1 MDRQVSQVESP
12 NPLGRSRENL
22 RHTSLGLS
30 SDEAH
35 TRFKAA
41 GPNALPA
48 PASHP
53 LFLLLSKFW
62 APVPWMLEA
71 TVALELILGKQA
83 EAVVIGALLLFN
95 GLLSLLQERK
105 AANAVALL
113 RKSLPVRA
121 RVMRDGEWQVIDSQE
136 IVVGDAIYLR
146 MGDIVPADARIAD
159 GQISVDQSAL
169 TGESQ
174 PVELPGGRTAHAGAT
189 VVRGEASAEII
200 ATGKNTS
207 FGKTAELVSTAKAVS
222 HLEAIIFRIVKY
234 LVILDLALVAVLVA
248 FAWGTGLALREMIP
262 FGLILLIASVP
273 AALPATFTLATALG
287 SMELT
292 RVGVLVTRLSAIE
305 EAAAMDILLSDK
317 TGTLTEN
324 RLSVKETV
332 AYAPASAAEM
342 MRFAAY
348 ASDAGNQDPIDLA
361 ILRSCG
367 ESGIHVSAKCRTQ
380 FLPFDPATK
389 VSEAVVSENGG
400 AFHAVKGYPTS
411 VVAKAT
417 VNSAWE
423 TDFQRLAGKGYRVIA
438 VASGTEGQ
446 SLSLTGLIA
455 FEDPP
460 RADSKEL
467 VDRLQ
472 NLGVRLVMI
481 TGDSSAT
488 AVSVAEAVGIGTRVC
503 QSMSTP
509 PLNPSQLSECDIFAG
524 VYPEEKVALVRAA
537 QSQGH
542 VCGMTG
548 DGVNDAPALKQAET
562 GIAVANATD
571 VAKAAASLVLTTPG
585 LGNIVAAIEVSRRIY
600 QRMLTYTLN
609 KIIKTVEIGVFLTL
623 GVMLTRSFVITPLLI
638 VLLLFTNDFVTM
650 SIATDNVSASPRPDR
665 WDIRALMLTAS
676 SLASLLLLFSLT
688 TFFMARNVLHFQLAQ
703 LQTLVFVML
712 VFSGQGVV
720 YLVRERRHF
729 WHSRPSRML
738 LLSTGV
744 DIAIVSTM
752 AIRGVLM
759 SPLPWWS
766 LPALLAILA
775 AFLLLLDN
783 VKVQVFQKCH
793 MLER

>member
-1 MDRQVSQVESP
+1 
-12 NPLGRSRENL
+12 
-22 RHTSLGLS
+22 
-30 SDEAH
+30 
-35 TRFKAA
+35 
-41 GPNALPA
+41 
-48 PASHP
+48 
-53 LFLLLSKFW
+53 
-62 APVPWMLEA
+62 MLEA
-71 TVALELILGKQA
+71 TIALELVLGKRA
-83 EAVVIGALLLFN
+83 EAGIIGALLLFN
-95 GLLSLLQERK
+95 GSLSVLQERK
-105 AANAVALL
+105 ATSALALL

-121 RVMRDGEWQVIDSQE
+121 RVMRDGEWQVIDSQK

-146 MGDIVPADARIAD
+146 IGDIVPADARIAD
-159 GQISVDQSAL
+159 GQISVDQSTL

-174 PVELPGGRTAHAGAT
+174 PVDLTGGQTAHAGAT
-189 VVRGEASAEII
+189 VVRGEASAEVI
-200 ATGKNTS
+200 ATGGNTS
-207 FGKTAELVSTAKAVS
+207 FGKTAELVSTTRTVS

-234 LVILDLALVAVLVA
+234 LVALDLALVAALVV
-248 FAWGTGLALREMIP
+248 FACVTGLPLRETMP

-292 RVGVLVTRLSAIE
+292 RAGVRVTRLSAIE

-324 RLSVKETV
+324 RLLVKETV
-332 AYAPASAAEM
+332 AYAPSSAEDL
-342 MRFAAY
+342 MRLAAY
-348 ASDAGNQDPIDLA
+348 ASDAGNQDPIDLE
-361 ILRSCG
+361 ILRSCS
-367 ESGIHVSAKCRTQ
+367 ERGINISAANRTQ

-389 VSEAVVSENGG
+389 VSEAFVSDNGR
-400 AFHAVKGYPTS
+400 AFHAVKGYPAS
-411 VVAKAT
+411 VIAKAIP
-417 VNSAWE
+417 NSAWQA
-423 TDFQRLAGKGYRVIA
+423 DLQRLADKGYRVIA
-438 VASGTEGQ
+438 VASGPDGQ
-446 SLSLTGLIA
+446 ALSLTGLIA

-460 RADSKEL
+460 RPDSKEL
-467 VDRLQ
+467 VGRLH
-472 NLGVRLVMI
+472 NLGVRVVMI

-488 AVSVAEAVGIGTRVC
+488 AVSVAETVGIGHRLCHTGNSRLTD
-503 QSMSTP
+503 SIR
-509 PLNPSQLSECDIFAG
+509 LGDCDIFAG
-524 VYPEEKVALVRAA
+524 VYPEDKVALVRSA

-585 LGNIVAAIEVSRRIY
+585 LGDIVAAIEVSRRIY

-609 KIIKTVEIGVFLTL
+609 KIIKTIEIGVFLTL
-623 GVMLTRSFVITPLLI
+623 GVMLTRSFVITPFLI

-650 SIATDNVSASPRPDR
+650 SIATDNVSASPHPDR
-665 WDIRALMLTAS
+665 WDIQTLMLTAS

-688 TFFMARNVLHFQLAQ
+688 MFFLARNVLHFQLAQ

-729 WHSRPSRML
+729 WNSRPSQPL

-752 AIRGVLM
+752 AVRGVWM
-759 SPLPWWS
+759 AALPWWS
-766 LPALLAILA
+766 LAGFLTLLAV
-775 AFLLLLDN
+775 FLVLLDS
-783 VKVQVFQKCH
+783 VKVRIFRRFR
-793 MLER
+793 M

>member
-1 MDRQVSQVESP
+1 
-12 NPLGRSRENL
+12 
-22 RHTSLGLS
+22 
-30 SDEAH
+30 
-35 TRFKAA
+35 
-41 GPNALPA
+41 
-48 PASHP
+48 
-53 LFLLLSKFW
+53 
-62 APVPWMLEA
+62 MLEA
-71 TVALELILGKQA
+71 TVALELILGKRA
-83 EAVVIGALLLFN
+83 EAVILGALLIFN
-95 GLLSLLQERK
+95 GFLSLLQERK
-105 AANAVALL
+105 AANALALL
-113 RKSLPVRA
+113 RKSLPVRT
-121 RVMRDGEWQVIDSQE
+121 RVKRDGEWQVIDSHE

-146 MGDIVPADARIAD
+146 MGDIVPADARITE
-159 GQISVDQSAL
+159 GQISVDQSTL

-174 PVELPGGRTAHAGAT
+174 PVDLAGGQTAHAGAT
-189 VVRGEASAEII
+189 VVRGEASAEVI
-200 ATGKNTS
+200 ATGENTS
-207 FGKTAELVSTAKAVS
+207 FGKTAELVSTAKTVS

-234 LVILDLALVAVLVA
+234 LVILDLALVAALVV
-248 FAWGTGLALREMIP
+248 FAWVTGLPLREMIP

-287 SMELT
+287 SMELS
-292 RVGVLVTRLSAIE
+292 RAGALVTRLSAIE

-332 AYAPASAAEM
+332 AYAPSSAAELI
-342 MRFAAY
+342 RVAAY

-361 ILRSCG
+361 ILRSCS
-367 ESGIHVSAKCRTQ
+367 ERGINVSAEHRTQ

-389 VSEAVVSENGG
+389 VSEGFVSDHGE
-400 AFHAVKGYPTS
+400 AFHAVKGFPAS
-411 VVAKAT
+411 VVEKAMP
-417 VNSAWE
+417 NSAWQA
-423 TDFQRLAGKGYRVIA
+423 DFQRLAGKGYRVIA
-438 VASGTEGQ
+438 VASGVVGQ
-446 SLSLTGLIA
+446 TLSLTGLIA

-460 RADSKEL
+460 RTDSKDL
-467 VDRLQ
+467 VNRLQ
-472 NLGVRLVMI
+472 NLGVRVVMI

-488 AVSVAEAVGIGTRVC
+488 AISVAETVGIGNRLC
-503 QSMSTP
+503 QTGNSRPIDSI
-509 PLNPSQLSECDIFAG
+509 QLGDCDIFAG
-524 VYPEEKVALVRAA
+524 VYPEDKVALVRAA

-585 LGNIVAAIEVSRRIY
+585 LGDIVAAIEVSRRIY

-609 KIIKTVEIGVFLTL
+609 KIIKTIEIGVFLTL
-623 GVMLTRSFVITPLLI
+623 GVMLTRSFVITPFLI

-665 WDIRALMLTAS
+665 WDIQTLMLTAS

-688 TFFMARNVLHFQLAQ
+688 VFFLARNVLHFQLAQ

-729 WHSRPSRML
+729 WHSRPSRLL
-738 LLSTGV
+738 LLSTGI

-752 AIRGVLM
+752 AVRGVLM
-759 SPLPWWS
+759 AALPWWS
-766 LPALLAILA
+766 LAELLTILA
-775 AFLLLLDN
+775 VFLVLLDS
-783 VKVQVFQKCH
+783 VKVPIF
-793 MLER
+793 RRFRI